1 MSFIKK
7 DKSLLT
13 SSIESDKPEKVEKSL
28 TASINTVTEES
39 KTIIDTGVKKVVKEA
54 RKIVKKII
62 PNKNWKKFKWSVYTA
77 LIFFLLSAP
86 QIYIAINKLFGGLI
100 KICEPSGA
108 PSLTGL
114 ILQSML
120 FCWVI
125 YFIMTLNR

>member
-13 SSIESDKPEKVEKSL
+13 SSDDKPEKTEKSIL
-28 TASINTVTEES
+28 ATVSTVTEES
-39 KTIIDTGVKKVVKEA
+39 KSIVDTGVKKVIKET
-54 RKIVKKII
+54 REIVKKVI

-86 QIYIAINKLFGGLI
+86 QVYIAINKLFGGFI

-114 ILQSML
+114 ILQSIL
-120 FCWVI
+120 FCWII
-125 YFIMTLNR
+125 YFIMTINR

>member
-1 MSFIKK
+1 MSTQYVGNTQN
-7 DKSLLT
+7 KSILT
-13 SSIESDKPEKVEKSL
+13 SSIEKVERENAAPVGI
-28 TASINTVTEES
+28 TTEES
-39 KTIIDTGVKKVVKEA
+39 KSIIDTGVKKVVKEA
-54 RKIVKKII
+54 RKIVKKVI

-86 QIYIAINKLFGGLI
+86 QVYIAINKLFGGLI

-114 ILQSML
+114 ILQSIL
-120 FCWVI
+120 FCWII